1 MKKTFK
7 YIVATLAVILT
18 VSSISLYTVR
28 HRLLDPNTYTNALEN
43 SGIYQEIGDLL
54 AEQITKKLV
63 AIEKKAVSELDITK
77 NDNFANNLL
86 FWTVNSVIESQ
97 TGPLVKY
104 ALDTIGVEQLL
115 QKASKIPIQYTL
127 EWLSGKRDT
136 PFFIKYMPTKAEL
149 DAVRNIRF
157 NDVVVLITRRALNI
171 DNLPQCKNNKETV
184 ASLSA
189 IRKGNILDIACTTP
203 EIDPL
208 INLKISGLIPKE
220 LTKAVEGPVQ
230 KFIAETN
237 LQPVIDQAYAIAVEI
252 DGQRASLLALRQR
265 VALLKHLAV
274 WMFILSLIAAISA
287 VVLAEKKRVRFLAQ
301 LYFIGGLI
309 ICAVGALGY
318 LVLPSIVLNILDL
331 GRLAATDV
339 IAPTLALILIE
350 SIKIFA
356 SSVTRSLFAY
366 TLILGLAVTVIA
378 AVVYAAD
385 MLARRFDLYKKG
397 IDYLKKLTSTYKN
410 RKR

>member
-1 MKKTFK
+1 
-7 YIVATLAVILT
+7 
-18 VSSISLYTVR
+18 
-28 HRLLDPNTYTNALEN
+28 LD
-43 SGIYQEIGDLL
+43 
-54 AEQITKKLV
+54 V
-63 AIEKKAVSELDITK
+63 
-77 NDNFANNLL
+77 
-86 FWTVNSVIESQ
+86 
-97 TGPLVKY
+97 
-104 ALDTIGVEQLL
+104 
-115 QKASKIPIQYTL
+115 
-127 EWLSGKRDT
+127 
-136 PFFIKYMPTKAEL
+136 
-149 DAVRNIRF
+149 
-157 NDVVVLITRRALNI
+157 
-171 DNLPQCKNNKETV
+171 
-184 ASLSA
+184 
-189 IRKGNILDIACTTP
+189 
-203 EIDPL
+203 
-208 INLKISGLIPKE
+208 
-220 LTKAVEGPVQ
+220 
-230 KFIAETN
+230 
-237 LQPVIDQAYAIAVEI
+237 
-252 DGQRASLLALRQR
+252 
-265 VALLKHLAV
+265 
-274 WMFILSLIAAISA
+274 ILSLIAAISA